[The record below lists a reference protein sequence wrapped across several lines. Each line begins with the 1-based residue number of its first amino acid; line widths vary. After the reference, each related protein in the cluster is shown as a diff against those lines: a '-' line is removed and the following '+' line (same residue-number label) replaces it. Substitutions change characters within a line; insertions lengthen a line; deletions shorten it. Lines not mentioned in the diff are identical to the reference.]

1 MQLIGTARFL
11 LSLSY
16 RSNLSIRRLFHCSSL
31 ELTLSSV
38 SISFWWV
45 EDVDD
50 DGGNDFDANDD
61 NLGEDEEEAS
71 EDDGVFRTSNFSLI
85 FSTFIILLVGLVAGG
100 GGLGFSSSSS
110 SRTVS
115 LDSDPTQSEPFRA
128 RNKAKESLSLLCF
141 AALNRTPIFLS
152 SPQHS

>member
-1 MQLIGTARFL
+1 M
-11 LSLSY
+11 
-16 RSNLSIRRLFHCSSL
+16 

-100 GGLGFSSSSS
+100 GLGFSSSSS

>member
-1 MQLIGTARFL
+1 M
-11 LSLSY
+11 
-16 RSNLSIRRLFHCSSL
+16 

-71 EDDGVFRTSNFSLI
+71 EDDGVLRTSNFSLI
-85 FSTFIILLVGLVAGG
+85 FSTFIILFVGLVAG

-152 SPQHS
+152 SPQQS

>member
-1 MQLIGTARFL
+1 M
-11 LSLSY
+11 
-16 RSNLSIRRLFHCSSL
+16 

-38 SISFWWV
+38 SVSFWWV

-100 GGLGFSSSSS
+100 GLGFSSSSS